1 MGQITE
7 TRKNVYQ
14 ALQERI
20 AAVFSAYD
28 YVYVAFSGGKDSS
41 IVLNACIDFLRQ
53 HKNTGTKLGV
63 FHLDYEIQYALTTE
77 YIDRTLASNRDLL
90 EVYRCCVPFK
100 VPSSTSMYQRFWRPW
115 DPKIPDWVRPMP
127 TECLNAEDFNFYTT
141 QLWDYEFQQYFAH
154 WLRFKKKVRRIACLI
169 GIRTQE
175 SFNRWRLIYHPTDRH
190 MPLRRAQWIHET
202 GEGIY
207 NIYPIYDW
215 KTTDIWIANGRFGW
229 DYNRLYDLYHQ
240 AGVPLNKQRVASPFI
255 SQAISSLH
263 LYRAI
268 DPDMWGKMLCRVN
281 GVNFAGIYGHTSA
294 MGWRS
299 ARLPEGMTWKQYLY
313 FLLDTLPKETRENYL
328 RVLSVSKRFWK
339 TKGGCLSTDT
349 IRKLR
354 EKEIELHVSSTSNYN
369 TDKMPVMMDYMD
381 DIDLPEFRE
390 LPTYKRMCICVLK
403 NDHYCKYMGFT
414 PGKREQERRKKIMDE
429 YSSYLETQK
438 RRKKQ
443 P

>member
-1 MGQITE
+1 MMMQMIE
-7 TRKNVYQ
+7 ARKNVYQ

-28 YVYVAFSGGKDSS
+28 YVYVAFSGGKDSGV
-41 IVLNACIDFLRQ
+41 ILNACIEYLRQ
-53 HKNTGTKLGV
+53 HKPDAKLGV
-63 FHLDYEIQYALTTE
+63 FHFDYEIQYALTTE
-77 YIDRTLASNRDLL
+77 YIDRTLSSNRDLL
-90 EVYRCCVPFK
+90 EVYRCCVPVK
-100 VPSSTSMYQRFWRPW
+100 VPSSTSMYLHFWRPW
-115 DPKIPDWVRPMP
+115 DPEVSEWVRPMP
-127 TECLNAEDFNFYTT
+127 EGCLRMEDFDYYTA
-141 QLWDYEFQQYFAH
+141 QMWDYEFQHNFAH
-154 WLRFKKKVRRIACLI
+154 WLRSKKKVRRIACLI

-175 SFNRWRLIYHPTDRH
+175 SYNRWRLIYHSGSSSPSQ
-190 MPLRRAQWIHET
+190 RAQWIHEI

-215 KTTDIWIANGRFGW
+215 KTTDVWIANGRFGW
-229 DYNRLYDLYHQ
+229 DYNRLYDLYYQ

-281 GVNFAGIYGHTSA
+281 GVNFTGIYGHTSA

-299 ARLPEGMTWKQYLY
+299 AKLPEGMTWKQYLY
-313 FLLDTLPKETRENYL
+313 FLLNTLPKETRDNYL

-339 TKGGCLSTDT
+339 TKGGCLSMET
-349 IRKLR
+349 IGKLWER
-354 EKEIELHVSSTSNYN
+354 GIEMQVMSTSNYN
-369 TDKMPVMMDYMD
+369 TDKLPVMMDYMD

-390 LPTYKRMCICVLK
+390 LPTYKRMCVCVLK
-403 NDHYCKYMGFT
+403 NDHYCKYMGFV
-414 PGKREQERRKKIMDE
+414 PGKKEQERRKRIMGE

-438 RRKKQ
+438 HKKE